1 MRTLIF
7 DTETTDLVKNELM
20 PLEKQPHVIEAFA
33 LSFIDGVEKEAFH
46 YLFNPGFKI
55 SETITKITGITNDI
69 LVGQHMFADRAALL
83 AGLISSHDEVV
94 AHNLAFDKAM
104 MNIEFR
110 RCGMTVN
117 WPEGICTVEATEYM
131 KGHRLNLA
139 GLHETLFGEEFDGAH
154 RAENDV
160 RALARCF
167 WKLREMEIV

>member
-1 MRTLIF
+1 MRTLIL

-20 PLEKQPHVIEAFA
+20 PLEKQPHVIEFFA
-33 LSFIDGVEKEAFH
+33 LSYLDGGEMEAVNF
-46 YLFNPGFKI
+46 LFQPGFKI
-55 SETITKITGITNDI
+55 SPEITRITGITNDM
-69 LVGQHMFADRAALL
+69 LVGQPMFA
-83 AGLISSHDEVV
+83 DEVV

-110 RCGMTVN
+110 RCGLTPT
-117 WPEGICTVEATEYM
+117 WPQGICTVEATEYV
-131 KGHRLNLA
+131 KGHRLNLTS
-139 GLHETLFGEEFDGAH
+139 LHEHLFGEPFGGAH